1 VAYQGAVKKGGNV
14 PLGLFLG
21 RLHSGCPCLSLP
33 CFSYKNRGRE
43 SRKKKREGRGPEKK
57 GKSREEN
64 KKLKERKKIKNR
76 GRKEGKQEK
85 RKKNN
90 KEE

>member
-43 SRKKKREGRGPEKK
+43 SRKKKGRVED
-57 GKSREEN
+57 
-64 KKLKERKKIKNR
+64 RKK
-76 GRKEGKQEK
+76 KEKVET
-85 RKKNN
+85 RTIN
-90 KEE
+90 